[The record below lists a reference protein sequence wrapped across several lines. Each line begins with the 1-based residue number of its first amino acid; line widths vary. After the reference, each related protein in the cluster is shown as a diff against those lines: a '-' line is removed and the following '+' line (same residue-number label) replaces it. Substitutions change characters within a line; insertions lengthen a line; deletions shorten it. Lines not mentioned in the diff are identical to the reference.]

1 MWVNSSVECNMIA
14 EEDCALGDHETRNM
28 VCCARHHLELPCS
41 TCAEAER
48 QTKEALEK
56 KEKEQTES

>member
-1 MWVNSSVECNMIA
+1 MIA